1 MTLLNIL
8 KMKMKRIKFYDIEWC
23 IDDDESDIESDKADV
38 DLPEEMTLELE
49 FSDDESD
56 ECIEFIID
64 EDGADYLS
72 EVEGFLVN
80 GFCFEILN

>member
-8 KMKMKRIKFYDIEWC
+8 KMKMKSIKFYDIDWC
-23 IDDDESDIESDKADV
+23 IDDEESDNECDKVDV
-38 DLPEEMTLELE
+38 DLPKEMTLELE

-56 ECIEFIID
+56 EFIESIIY
-64 EDGADYLS
+64 EDGAEYLS

>member
-8 KMKMKRIKFYDIEWC
+8 KMKMKSIKFYDIDWC
-23 IDDDESDIESDKADV
+23 IDDEESDNECDKVDV
-38 DLPEEMTLELE
+38 DLPKEMTLELE

-56 ECIEFIID
+56 EFIESIIY

>member
-1 MTLLNIL
+1 
-8 KMKMKRIKFYDIEWC
+8 
-23 IDDDESDIESDKADV
+23 
-38 DLPEEMTLELE
+38 MTLELE
-49 FSDDESD
+49 FSDNESD
-56 ECIEFIID
+56 ECIEIIID